1 MQLLTLHTMTTSAND
16 LLDAVNAAILNCLT
30 AQSYSVAGRAKAMA
44 QLKDL
49 QAFRQQLMDEISN
62 GTSSSGSMATLLSM
76 QEATA

>member
-1 MQLLTLHTMTTSAND
+1 MTTSAND
-16 LLDAVNAAILNCLT
+16 LLDAVNTAILNCLT

-76 QEATA
+76 QGATA

>member
-1 MQLLTLHTMTTSAND
+1 MLARLHNMTDAND
-16 LLDAVNAAILNCLT
+16 LLTATNAAILNCLT

-62 GTSSSGSMATLLSM
+62 GSTSSGGMATLLSM
-76 QEATA
+76 QEPTI

>member
-1 MQLLTLHTMTTSAND
+1 MTTADELLTAT
-16 LLDAVNAAILNCLT
+16 NAAILNCLT

-62 GTSSSGSMATLLSM
+62 GTNGGGSMATLLNM